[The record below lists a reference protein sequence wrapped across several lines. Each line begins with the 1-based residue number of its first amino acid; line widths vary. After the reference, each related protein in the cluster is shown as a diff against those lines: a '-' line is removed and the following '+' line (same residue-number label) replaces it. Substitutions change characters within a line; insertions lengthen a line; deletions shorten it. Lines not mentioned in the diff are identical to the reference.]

1 MTHRD
6 DVLEQRQDMPLFAPR
21 VRELAHVTDPH
32 TSVAAAAEV
41 IANGTA
47 EGDAAYLLELIT
59 RNPGQTIEDHGF
71 TAAEECG
78 GDPYKWRLKLWRRT
92 GTLRGAGA
100 AHIDGKS
107 FGMARWWPGRAPV
120 VIPGEGETA

>member
-1 MTHRD
+1 MTRRD
-6 DVLEQRQDMPLFAPR
+6 DVLEQRQDLPLFQPR

-41 IANGTA
+41 LANGTA

-59 RNPGQTIEDHGF
+59 RNPGQTIEDHGYY
-71 TAAEECG
+71 AAEERG
-78 GDPYKWRLKLWRRT
+78 GDPYKWRLKLGRRT
-92 GTLRGAGA
+92 GTLRDTQA

-107 FGMARWWPGRAPV
+107 LGKARWWPGPRTEA
-120 VIPGEGETA
+120 IP